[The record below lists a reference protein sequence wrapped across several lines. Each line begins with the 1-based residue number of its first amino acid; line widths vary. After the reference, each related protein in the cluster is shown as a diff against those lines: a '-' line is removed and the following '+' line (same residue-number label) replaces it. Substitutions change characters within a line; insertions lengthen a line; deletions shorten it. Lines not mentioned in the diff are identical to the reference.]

1 MITDKDKAIELV
13 SKDWSEYFNL
23 AEDLR
28 ENEEILNIV
37 LRADDLFANGQDI
50 FIICF
55 GEMIEELMK

>member
-28 ENEEILNIV
+28 EYEEILNIV
-37 LRADDLFANGQDI
+37 LRADDLFANGSRY
-50 FIICF
+50 FHHLF
-55 GEMIEELMK
+55 WTWTN